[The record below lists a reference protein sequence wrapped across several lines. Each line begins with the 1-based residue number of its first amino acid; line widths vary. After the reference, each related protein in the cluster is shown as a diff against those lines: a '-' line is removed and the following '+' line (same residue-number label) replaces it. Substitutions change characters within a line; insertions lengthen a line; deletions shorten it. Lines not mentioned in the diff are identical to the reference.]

1 VNDTALATIDA
12 STGVAT
18 PSTSNTGTVTIT
30 ATASAD
36 STKNATMQVNVADWI
51 LVGPQAYITDSSRSF
66 YTPLLPVSAAAIETE
81 CSWSHDHLGFVCS
94 VLTDAGAGQ
103 FFIFKTDGTAAG
115 TEQTATINLGLGD
128 LTGFGEY
135 PHLSPDGSKVICSCI
150 TSGTEGSGFGPCLVN
165 ANGTSAPILLAIDP
179 DVNDYITASP
189 RFSPDGTQVL
199 FTLNNALWTMN
210 SDGGN
215 QHQIFAAPSM
225 NGVFSPDGTLIY
237 FNGTL
242 PNGQEGVI
250 RANANGSN
258 PVVIVS
264 GTGYQVADVSP
275 NGQSLLLSSSGN
287 YTVNTDGTGLQPID
301 GLSPGSW
308 Y

>member
-1 VNDTALATIDA
+1 
-12 STGVAT
+12 
-18 PSTSNTGTVTIT
+18 
-30 ATASAD
+30 
-36 STKNATMQVNVADWI
+36 
-51 LVGPQAYITDSSRSF
+51 
-66 YTPLLPVSAAAIETE
+66 
-81 CSWSHDHLGFVCS
+81 
-94 VLTDAGAGQ
+94 
-103 FFIFKTDGTAAG
+103 
-115 TEQTATINLGLGD
+115 
-128 LTGFGEY
+128 
-135 PHLSPDGSKVICSCI
+135 
-150 TSGTEGSGFGPCLVN
+150 
-165 ANGTSAPILLAIDP
+165 
-179 DVNDYITASP
+179 
-189 RFSPDGTQVL
+189 
-199 FTLNNALWTMN
+199 MN